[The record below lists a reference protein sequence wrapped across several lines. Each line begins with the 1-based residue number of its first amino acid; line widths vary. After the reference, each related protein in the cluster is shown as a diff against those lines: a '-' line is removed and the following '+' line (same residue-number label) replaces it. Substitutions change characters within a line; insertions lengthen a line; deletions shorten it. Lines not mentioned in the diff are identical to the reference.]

1 MNATRPRMAAEDR
14 RQCVVGAACRVFAKS
29 SYSGAT
35 TAEIARESGV
45 TEPVLY
51 RHFPSKRDLYLACLD
66 AAWAHVRQLWEQAVA
81 NEADSGSQ
89 LGAMG
94 RAYVHQQRVGDKII
108 LSDLWV
114 QALSEAGEDPKIRR
128 YLRDQVREVHDFVAD
143 KIRRYLRDQVREVH
157 DFVAAKIRAAQA
169 AGGIIKDR
177 NADAEAWIFISLGL
191 LSTIDRRLG
200 TVGDHDFEGVFAS
213 RRAWMTGA
221 DPA

>member
-1 MNATRPRMAAEDR
+1 MSATKPRMAAGER

-29 SYSGAT
+29 SYTGAT

-45 TEPVLY
+45 SEPVLY

-66 AAWAHVRQLWEQAVA
+66 AGWAHVRELWEDALA
-81 NEADSGSQ
+81 NEPDPRLQ

-94 RAYVHQQRVGDKII
+94 RAYIHQQRTGNKIM
-108 LSDLWV
+108 LSDLWI
-114 QALSEAGEDPKIRR
+114 QALTEASEDPKIRR

-143 KIRRYLRDQVREVH
+143 KIRCVQE
-157 DFVAAKIRAAQA
+157 
-169 AGGIIKDR
+169 AGGIKRDR
-177 NADAEAWIFISLGL
+177 DPEAEAWIFISLGL

-213 RRAWMTGA
+213 RRRWMTTEVQA
-221 DPA
+221 

>member
-1 MNATRPRMAAEDR
+1 MSATRPRMAAEER

-66 AAWAHVRQLWEQAVA
+66 AAWAHVRRLWEEALA
-81 NEADSGSQ
+81 NEPDPRLQ
-89 LGAMG
+89 LAAMG
-94 RAYVHQQRVGDKII
+94 QAYVRLQRTGDKIM
-108 LSDLWV
+108 LSDLWI
-114 QALSEAGEDPKIRR
+114 QALTEASEDP
-128 YLRDQVREVHDFVAD
+128 

-169 AGGIIKDR
+169 AGGIVKDR

-200 TVGDHDFEGVFAS
+200 TLGDHDFEDVFAS

-221 DPA
+221 DLA

>member
-1 MNATRPRMAAEDR
+1 MNATRPRMAAEER
-14 RQCVVGAACRVFAKS
+14 RRCVVGAACRVFAKS

-66 AAWAHVRQLWEQAVA
+66 AAWAHVRRLWEDALA
-81 NEADSGSQ
+81 NEPDPRRQ
-89 LGAMG
+89 LAAMG
-94 RAYVHQQRVGDKII
+94 QAYVHLQRTGDKIM
-108 LSDLWV
+108 LSDLWI
-114 QALSEAGEDPKIRR
+114 QALTEASEDP
-128 YLRDQVREVHDFVAD
+128 

-169 AGGIIKDR
+169 AGGIVKDR
-177 NADAEAWIFISLGL
+177 DPDAEAWIFISLGL

-213 RRAWMTGA
+213 RRAWMTGV

>member
-1 MNATRPRMAAEDR
+1 MNATRPRMPARER
-14 RQCVVGAACRVFAKS
+14 RQWVVTAACRVFAKS

-66 AAWAHVRQLWEQAVA
+66 AAWAHVRRLWEEALA
-81 NEADSGSQ
+81 NEPDPGSR

-94 RAYVHQQRVGDKII
+94 RAYIHQQRVGDKIM

-114 QALSEAGEDPKIRR
+114 QALSEASEDPKIRR
-128 YLRDQVREVHDFVAD
+128 YLRDQMREVHDFVAD
-143 KIRRYLRDQVREVH
+143 KIRLS
-157 DFVAAKIRAAQA
+157 QA
-169 AGGIIKDR
+169 AGGIAKDR
-177 NADAEAWIFISLGL
+177 DAGAEAWIFISLGL

-200 TVGDHDFEGVFAS
+200 TVGDRDFECVFAS
-213 RRAWMTGA
+213 RRRWMVG
-221 DPA
+221 DRP